1 MRTLIGGLS
10 DGGMHADT
18 QVVADIND
26 VWQAIRRFFVHQA
39 SHAAERER

>member
-10 DGGMHADT
+10 DTSMHADI
-18 QVVADIND
+18 QSVADIND

-39 SHAAERER
+39 GTAADRP